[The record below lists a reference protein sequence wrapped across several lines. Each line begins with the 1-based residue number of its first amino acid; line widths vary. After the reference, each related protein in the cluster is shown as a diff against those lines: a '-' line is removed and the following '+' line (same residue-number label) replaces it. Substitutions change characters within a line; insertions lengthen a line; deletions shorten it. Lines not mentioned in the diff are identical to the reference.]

1 MDISI
6 CFENLREKIFHNY
19 AMQLKNWTNCAIFK
33 LRLGNVK
40 QKWREVHDD
49 VYPLS
54 SLLRKYYFIETLSLP
69 HTKKSTWYFL
79 SFLTRNTSSIV
90 LSSSLQQLISC
101 YFFLQVQKFFNPS
114 LEDKVVSRIVLPPL
128 NDDIQ
133 LSVEEY
139 RFKLYEIIQKDK
151 AR

>member
-1 MDISI
+1 MHADSI
-6 CFENLREKIFHNY
+6 LI
-19 AMQLKNWTNCAIFK
+19 QNWTILELDK
-33 LRLGNVK
+33 LGLGNVK

-54 SLLRKYYFIETLSLP
+54 SVLRKYYFIETLFIAALQ
-69 HTKKSTWYFL
+69 KEGLAWYFL
-79 SFLTRNTSSIV
+79 SFLTKNTSNIV
-90 LSSSLQQLISC
+90 LSSSWLQQLISW

-139 RFKLYEIIQKDK
+139 RYKLYEIIQKDK

>member
-1 MDISI
+1 MDTLTFLKTCKKLIFNTEYS
-6 CFENLREKIFHNY
+6 KIK
-19 AMQLKNWTNCAIFK
+19 QKCAIVK

-40 QKWREVHDD
+40 QKWREVHND